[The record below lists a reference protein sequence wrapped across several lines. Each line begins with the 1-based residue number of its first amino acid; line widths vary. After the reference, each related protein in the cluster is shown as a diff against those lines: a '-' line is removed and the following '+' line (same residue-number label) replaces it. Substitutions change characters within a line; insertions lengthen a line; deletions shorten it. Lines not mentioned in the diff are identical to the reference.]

1 MLAKIKEAKRPVILA
16 GTAIRHA
23 NQQNE
28 FIKCIDKLGIPVV
41 TAWDAHDIIW
51 DEHPLYCG
59 RPGTVGT
66 RAGNFIVQNADLLI
80 VLGCRMNIRMIGY
93 NFGDF
98 GKMLIR

>member
-59 RPGTVGT
+59 RPGTV
-66 RAGNFIVQNADLLI
+66 VQGQVI
-80 VLGCRMNIRMIGY
+80 S
-93 NFGDF
+93 
-98 GKMLIR
+98 